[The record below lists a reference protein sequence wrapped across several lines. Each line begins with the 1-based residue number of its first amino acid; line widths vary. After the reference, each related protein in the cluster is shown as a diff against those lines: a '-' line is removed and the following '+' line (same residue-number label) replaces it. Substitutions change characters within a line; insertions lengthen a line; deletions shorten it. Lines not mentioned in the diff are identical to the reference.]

1 MRRTGHLRRLVSG
14 FLAGMTLLSTVLS
27 PMTAYAAEPKAEEK
41 PPLYEEV
48 KDLLDEDEVVKAK
61 DYEITVGSEFDVT
74 CDFTGLEIKDDK
86 KVKVTF
92 EEAKNEEGKD
102 FALDHADSYKA
113 VYYVEPV
120 NEAHP
125 KYQISRNLIVK
136 EAETEVQAASEG
148 GGEDAGSGGTEEA
161 ADDGEA
167 DSQTLSVE
175 ESETAETEISTETE
189 ASTEPVTEAESE
201 METETV
207 ESSEVLP
214 EEELDEALEEGEE
227 QETVDPETGLSV
239 SDVLEQGE
247 EQGIDMLSLEEGET
261 VQFQAQALFASARST
276 TSVSVTRGAYYY
288 YADYG
293 LGSYLTAPYTVK
305 FGDVT
310 ATAYCVQPSKPGPGD
325 GTYTITKLSD
335 GKTLAKVCYYGT
347 KASGDE
353 GFFAEKH
360 PDFSTGKR
368 FIITHLAAAYANGSS
383 DAFSGTNST
392 GKSLAMEL
400 YNYCVSQPEI
410 PDVAMSF
417 SNAKVKAYIDG
428 NSQRT
433 EEITFKADVLQTITM
448 KLPSG
453 VKFHNVS
460 TGKTSAAGASVE
472 VSGGT
477 KFYLSAPLTQAE
489 DVSGSWSV
497 TMKGSITKDYSAYK
511 ITTGSSTQD
520 LALVFGEGVTDEKY
534 VDFSV
539 EWVKMAKIEIVK
551 KDAGSNAKVTGAVYG
566 IYSDE
571 AGKKLIAK
579 MPATDANGAS
589 SITIEKTQNTVYLKE
604 ISVPNGYVLDTKAYG
619 INLIIGG
626 TTKKDVTDKEQFADL
641 TVYKE
646 GEVLTGASVTDSG
659 VVFQYTKQRLKGA
672 VYNVY
677 AGADIKAADG
687 RVIFQKGALVKE
699 GLTTGEDGSATL
711 KNLHLG
717 TYVVTE
723 TKAPADYVC
732 KGESKTV
739 TLSYA
744 GQNVE
749 VAVGN
754 VTFANDRQK
763 ASVSVLKQDDTTK
776 NPLSGGIYGLYAAED
791 IADVSGNVVVRK
803 DTLIEK
809 ATTGNDGNAVYQA
822 DLPINHS
829 YYVKELQA
837 PENYFRNSEDVFSF
851 RFQYTNDKQASVA
864 FTHTFENERVNA
876 TIHLVKKDKETG
888 RDTQGDAVFEGA
900 VYGVYARE
908 NIIHPDG
915 KTGILYKAGS
925 QVATMTVDKKG
936 DASVEDLYLGKYYV
950 KEITPPVGYLIDEG
964 EYDLECSYEGDL
976 VKTVERSTESSEQ
989 VMKQPFQVIKAAN
1002 NGKTDADLLKG
1013 AGFTAYLKSSLKTN
1027 PDGSY
1032 DFASAKPVVLTADGK
1047 TEMFTD
1053 AKGYA
1058 CSIPLPYGT
1067 YLVKETTTPHN
1078 YKPVDDFTVTISE
1091 NHPDEPQIWR
1101 ILLDDEFKAKLK
1113 IVKKDDETKRPVLA
1127 AGTEFKIYDLDHKKY
1142 VEQVTTYPITVTHKS
1157 YFTDSQG
1164 YLILPNNLSIGHYR
1178 IEEVTAPEGYTLNQN
1193 YVEIAVDSNTAY
1205 QMDSVSGDV
1214 VIEVDYEN
1222 HPVKGK
1228 LTVYKKGEMLAGF
1241 NKDFIY
1247 EEQFLKDAV
1256 FEVYAAEDIY
1266 SPDYQKDADGNRIV
1280 VYAKD
1285 TLVTTIT
1292 TGEDGMA
1299 EAENLPLGA
1308 YRVVEKTAPEGFVLN
1323 PEAAEVVFVYEGQDT
1338 PVVEQEVTVGDERQK
1353 VAITVEKQDAENG
1366 TVVAGAVFGIY
1377 NKEDITADGKVI
1389 VEADTLLQEMTS
1401 DEKGQA
1407 GCTLDLPLGS
1417 YYVKELKAPAGFVS
1431 SNEVLS
1437 FDASYQ
1443 GQDVETVVLKAVKKN
1458 QPTTVEI
1465 TKSDITTG
1473 TELDGASLKVL
1484 DKDGNVVDEW
1494 TSVKDAPHV
1503 IKRLVAGENYTLRE
1517 EFAPYG
1523 YLKATDITFTVEDN
1537 GDVQKVEMKDE
1548 VPTGLLII
1556 NKKGEFLDKVT
1567 LLDNAKGTVEHLFEY
1582 ITGSLTEVTFNVYA
1596 AEDIKAADGVSED
1609 YFKADELVGTITT
1622 DTNGI
1627 AQLGDLPVGKYYVKE
1642 AETAHGYVLD
1652 GEPKFVD
1659 LSYRDQDTPVVT
1671 YDEAWQNNRQ
1681 KVKVT
1686 VLKKEKDTERVLA
1699 GGIFG
1704 LFTREDIKNASG
1716 DVLMEADTLIEL
1728 KTTDEN
1734 GQITFTAD
1742 LPVDGNYYVKE
1753 LYAPDGFVTTNE
1765 EQDFT
1770 FEYAGAEQAE
1780 VSYDFTFE
1788 NEATTVEL
1796 TKSDLTTGDELPG
1809 AHLKV
1814 TDEDGN
1820 VVDEWVS
1827 TEEAHVIKELVVG
1840 KTYTMTETKPADG
1853 YVTAE
1858 SIEFTIENTAEI
1870 QKHEMKDD
1878 VTKVQISKT
1887 DITGDQEIPGAKL
1900 TILDE
1905 NDQVVESWTSTEEPH
1920 YVEKLPIGRYTLR
1933 EEQAPK
1939 GFILTADV
1947 SFEVKDTGEIQ
1958 TVVMKDDTAKGKVI
1972 LNKTDK
1978 ETGEPLKGVEFELRD
1993 SKGKVLETLK
2003 TDAAGHAESSL
2014 YEIADYKDGKYAG
2027 EKKYYLVET
2036 KTLDGY
2042 TLDKTEHEVVF
2053 AYKDDSTPIV
2063 EVTFD
2068 LTNDKPEVP
2077 QTTEGTPGTP
2087 SAGNPKTGDE
2097 TNLWLPVVLLA
2108 VSVSGIAGLLAAR
2121 RKRKRK

>member
-27 PMTAYAAEPKAEEK
+27 PMTAYAAEPKEEEK

-148 GGEDAGSGGTEEA
+148 GGEDAGSGGSEEA

-167 DSQTLSVE
+167 DSQTLSAE
-175 ESETAETEISTETE
+175 ESETAETETSVETETVTETE
-189 ASTEPVTEAESE
+189 TEK
-201 METETV
+201 V

-214 EEELDEALEEGEE
+214 EEELDAALEESED

-247 EQGIDMLSLEEGET
+247 EQGMDMLSLEEGET
-261 VQFQAQALFASARST
+261 VQFQAQALFATARST

-392 GKSLAMEL
+392 GQALAMEL

-489 DVSGSWSV
+489 DVSGSWTV

-551 KDAGSNAKVTGAVYG
+551 KDAGSNAKVAGAVYG

-571 AGKKLIAK
+571 AGTNLIAK

-619 INLIIGG
+619 INLVIGG

-837 PENYFRNSEDVFSF
+837 PVNYFRNSEDVFSF

-888 RDTQGDAVFEGA
+888 RETQGDAAFEGA

-925 QVATMTVDKKG
+925 QVATMIVDKKG

-950 KEITPPVGYLIDEG
+950 KEITPPTGYLIDEG

-1032 DFASAKPVVLTADGK
+1032 DFASSKPVVLTADGK

-1058 CSIPLPYGT
+1058 CCIPLPYGT

-1078 YKPVDDFTVTISE
+1078 YKPVDDFIVTISE

-1113 IVKKDDETKRPVLA
+1113 IVKKDDETKRPVLV

-1178 IEEVTAPEGYTLNQN
+1178 IEEVTAPDGYTLNQN

-1299 EAENLPLGA
+1299 VAENLPLGA
-1308 YRVVEKTAPEGFVLN
+1308 YRVAEKTAPEGFVLN

-1353 VAITVEKQDAENG
+1353 VAVTVEKQDAENG
-1366 TVVAGAVFGIY
+1366 AVVAGAVFGIY

-1431 SNEVLS
+1431 SNEVLD

-1503 IKRLVAGENYTLRE
+1503 IKRLVAGETYTLRE

-1659 LSYRDQDTPVVT
+1659 LSYRDQNTPVVT

-1704 LFTREDIKNASG
+1704 LFTREDIKNAGG
-1716 DVLMEADTLIEL
+1716 DVLLEADTLIEL

-1734 GQITFTAD
+1734 GQITFMAD

-1770 FEYAGAEQAE
+1770 FEYVGAEQAE

-2014 YEIADYKDGKYAG
+2014 YEIADYKDGKFAG

-2077 QTTEGTPGTP
+2077 QTSEGTPGTP

-2108 VSVSGIAGLLAAR
+2108 ISVSGIAGLLAAR